1 MSTRPTPPASELR
14 SFAGPAHGLSV
25 TLHHPQPEWAL
36 VRVHGEVDLG
46 TVDDFRAVM
55 VGARREPGPD
65 GLPGRHVVCDLS
77 GVTFL
82 AAIGV
87 GALAEAG
94 DAARRGGTHLHL
106 VAPPGPARR
115 VLELCGL
122 DRELPIAGR
131 LADVLDQQA
140 HEVPAPRSA
149 P

>member
-1 MSTRPTPPASELR
+1 L
-14 SFAGPAHGLSV
+14 
-25 TLHHPQPEWAL
+25 TLHHPQPGRAL

-55 VGARREPGPD
+55 IMARREPVPD

-82 AAIGV
+82 AAVGV
-87 GALAEAG
+87 GAVAEAG
-94 DAARRGGTHLHL
+94 AAACRGGTHLHL

-122 DRELPIAGR
+122 DRELPIAAQ
-131 LADVLDQQA
+131 LADVLDQGPPEA
-140 HEVPAPRSA
+140 PLPRSA
-149 P
+149 A

>member
-1 MSTRPTPPASELR
+1 L
-14 SFAGPAHGLSV
+14 
-25 TLHHPQPEWAL
+25 TLHHPQPGRAL

-55 VGARREPGPD
+55 IMARREPVPD

-82 AAIGV
+82 AAVGV
-87 GALAEAG
+87 GAVAEAG
-94 DAARRGGTHLHL
+94 AAARRGGTHLHL

-122 DRELPIAGR
+122 DRELPIAAR
-131 LADVLDQQA
+131 LADVLDQGPP
-140 HEVPAPRSA
+140 EAPLHRSA
-149 P
+149 A